1 MEKREKELRAVE
13 RRSAGQRS
21 KETVVMEEKRYKYLL
36 GPNGYISCGSAV
48 MWHSRALGAA
58 LPHQAKH

>member
-1 MEKREKELRAVE
+1 MEKRENELRTILVE
-13 RRSAGQRS
+13 LNGQR
-21 KETVVMEEKRYKYLL
+21 KKNTVMREEKRYKYLL